1 MTGVTVDI
9 TERKRAEERQLL
21 LAREVDHRAKNMLA
35 VVLSIL
41 RLTRAPTT
49 RDFIGA
55 VEGRIQALAATHNLL
70 SASRWEGANLRQIV
84 DEELAPYKSDDR
96 AMADGPAAMLLPAT
110 AQSVALAL
118 HELATNAAKYGA
130 LSAERGRL
138 TLHWWIGKDALELE
152 WTETGGPPTAPPTS
166 QGFGLTIVRSSI
178 EAQFRGSVKYDWRPE
193 GLNCRLSIPHA
204 QMVAPEEAIA
214 AAPAKLAAKQSGLS
228 LAGKRLL
235 MVEDEFL
242 VGLMAKRILEGFGAV
257 VAGPYGRL
265 ADALAAAKTELFD
278 GAVLDFN
285 LAGETAEPLAD
296 TLLARGVPFCF
307 LTGYH
312 RDSIDRRY
320 ANVPLLQKP
329 IDAESLERVL
339 VSLLESPD
347 LLEAADAD

>member
-1 MTGVTVDI
+1 M
-9 TERKRAEERQLL
+9 
-21 LAREVDHRAKNMLA
+21 
-35 VVLSIL
+35 
-41 RLTRAPTT
+41 
-49 RDFIGA
+49 
-55 VEGRIQALAATHNLL
+55 
-70 SASRWEGANLRQIV
+70 
-84 DEELAPYKSDDR
+84 
-96 AMADGPAAMLLPAT
+96 
-110 AQSVALAL
+110 
-118 HELATNAAKYGA
+118 
-130 LSAERGRL
+130 
-138 TLHWWIGKDALELE
+138 
-152 WTETGGPPTAPPTS
+152 
-166 QGFGLTIVRSSI
+166 RSSI

-204 QMVAPEEAIA
+204 QMVAPEEAAA
-214 AAPAKLAAKQSGLS
+214 AAPAKLAAKLSGRSLS
-228 LAGKRLL
+228 GKRLL
-235 MVEDEFL
+235 MAEDEFL
-242 VGLMAKRILEGFGAV
+242 VGLMAKRILEGFGAEV
-257 VAGPYGRL
+257 VGPYGRL
-265 ADALAAAKTELFD
+265 ADALAAAKGERFD